1 MLTDPLRAHA
11 QALRQGLLTI
21 HQRESAGA
29 PGGLSLLA
37 GVAVQWVANTGSTN
51 TDLLAEQFAAAPA
64 PVRVRISEVQTA
76 GRGRRGRSWAMAAH
90 ASFAVSVA
98 IEAQAQGEVLR
109 RWPLLPIAVGV
120 SLAERLNCLPERAGA
135 VRLKWPNDLWIG
147 ERKIGGILI
156 ETRRDRGGI
165 ARAVIGVGLNLLDG
179 AHLQAFETPATAL
192 FGETFTGS
200 RAALGAEIVA
210 AILAAYAQ
218 LQAGDDRSLFA
229 RWLVLDAL
237 QGRTVRIEQQDGHAW
252 QGLAD
257 GIEPDG
263 SLRVLVGDQVRKVVS
278 AEGSVR
284 IVAQDETALESPSVG
299 PAQPLE
305 QGGG

>member
-1 MLTDPLRAHA
+1 MDAATLV
-11 QALRQGLLTI
+11 G
-21 HQRESAGA
+21 
-29 PGGLSLLA
+29 
-37 GVAVQWVANTGSTN
+37 GVATLVSAISFLPQAWKVIHTRDTRSISVGMYAVTVLG
-51 TDLLAEQFAAAPA
+51 FALWL
-64 PVRVRISEVQTA
+64 
-76 GRGRRGRSWAMAAH
+76 GYGL
-90 ASFAVSVA
+90 
-98 IEAQAQGEVLR
+98 VLG

-237 QGRTVRIEQQDGHAW
+237 QGRTVRIEQQDGHAL

-305 QGGG
+305 